1 MFQKKGVGTLRRQ
14 ISLDYITTA
23 LPPNLTR
30 LLDNTASYAGYA
42 KCTIYCNFKSL
53 HTIHMNIQWD
63 MEGWKWS
70 LSTGVDS
77 ATFTWLY
84 WRQCTASCLGGWE
97 GGSLT
102 APSDVIRQ
110 MHTIGRMVVKYTRLG
125 MVGVLLFW
133 KYCCFI
139 CGSGKREK
147 LHVSPGAL
155 VYFQIS
161 LSRKLKKTKAA
172 LINTSST
179 RCLQKIASKPRA
191 RANVLRTNILWACR
205 FGHDACSTE
214 LRKSWPPTE
223 MLLYK
228 CTQ

>member
-1 MFQKKGVGTLRRQ
+1 
-14 ISLDYITTA
+14 
-23 LPPNLTR
+23 
-30 LLDNTASYAGYA
+30 
-42 KCTIYCNFKSL
+42 
-53 HTIHMNIQWD
+53 
-63 MEGWKWS
+63 MERWKWS

-139 CGSGKREK
+139 CGTEKREK

-155 VYFQIS
+155 VYSQIS

-179 RCLQKIASKPRA
+179 RCLEKIASKPRA
-191 RANVLRTNILWACR
+191 RANVLRTNILRACR
-205 FGHDACSTE
+205 FGHEACSTE
-214 LRKSWPPTE
+214 LRKVDHPLRCYYTNAHNRKNVGNIYSARNCGTSIV
-223 MLLYK
+223 MKTLLLYFRYRE
-228 CTQ
+228 C